1 MGAPVLLTARHPPAA
16 GTPAALCLSALIA
29 VMYLG
34 FGVAAVGDLSKT
46 WVKAQKGEDALVTSG
61 LFRWLR
67 HPNYT
72 GEAWLWTANAAAAAT
87 VLAGAPLTLFAKARW
102 LVAALTGAAGI
113 GFVLMGAAGSLEAKQ
128 AERYADDPTY
138 AAWIAASWGGPKIAK
153 KAPPAA
159 AAEESESSSDPSGAS
174 EGGN

>member
-16 GTPAALCLSALIA
+16 GTPAALCLAALLA
-29 VMYLG
+29 LMYLG
-34 FGVAAVGDLSKT
+34 FGVAALGDLTKT
-46 WVKAQKGEDALVTSG
+46 WVKARKGEDALVTSG
-61 LFRWLR
+61 VFRWLR

-72 GEAWLWTANAAAAAT
+72 GEACLWSANAAAAVT
-87 VLAGAPLTLFAKARW
+87 VLAGAQLTLFAKARW

-128 AERYADDPTY
+128 AERYADDPLY
-138 AAWIAASWGGPKIAK
+138 KAWVAGSWGGPKIAK

-159 AAEESESSSDPSGAS
+159 AEGDKGSSEAAGAS
-174 EGGN
+174 EGGS